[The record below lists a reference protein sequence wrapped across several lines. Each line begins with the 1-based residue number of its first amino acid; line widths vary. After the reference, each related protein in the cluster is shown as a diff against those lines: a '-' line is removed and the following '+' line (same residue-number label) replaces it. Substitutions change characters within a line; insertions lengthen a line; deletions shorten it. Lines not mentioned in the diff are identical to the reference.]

1 MAQLICAGELRTLRY
16 SFWLR
21 WKGLDFSGE
30 SCEKLGLSATRA
42 AEHAHSAGPQLEE
55 VIQNL
60 DVPRDANII
69 DLGSGKG
76 LAAITLSKEFQHV
89 LGVELHPG
97 LVEVARRNVAKLGI
111 KNISFLCADAGTFK
125 GFDEFAYLYMFNPF
139 YESIMVEVMK
149 NLNASLQS
157 KAREMTII
165 YKNPFCHQILVD
177 AGFGLMREIQYPHS
191 HPFKIYRKSSVG
203 SVKPRLLIG

>member
-1 MAQLICAGELRTLRY
+1 MNPFHRARKIAQLICAGELRTLRY
-16 SFWLR
+16 SLWVR

-30 SCEKLGLSATRA
+30 SCEKLGLPATSV

-55 VIQNL
+55 LIQKLN
-60 DVPRDANII
+60 VSKESNII

-97 LVEVARRNVAKLGI
+97 LVEVSRRNVAKLGI
-111 KNISFLCADAGTFK
+111 KNISFLCSDAGTFR
-125 GFDEFAYLYMFNPF
+125 GFDEFTYVYMFNPF
-139 YESIMVEVMK
+139 SESVMIEVMK
-149 NLNASLQS
+149 NLNVSLQS

-165 YKNPFCHQILVD
+165 YKNPSCHQILVD
-177 AGFGLMREIQYPHS
+177 AGFVLVGKIQYPHT
-191 HPFKIYRKSSVG
+191 HPFNIYRKQS
-203 SVKPRLLIG
+203 L